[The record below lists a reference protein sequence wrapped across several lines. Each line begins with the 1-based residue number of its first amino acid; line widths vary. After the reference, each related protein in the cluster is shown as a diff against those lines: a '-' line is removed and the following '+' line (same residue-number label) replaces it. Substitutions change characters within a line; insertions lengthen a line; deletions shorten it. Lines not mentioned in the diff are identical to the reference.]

1 MVERFCIKCGTQAIQ
16 SAAFC
21 HNCGAKIHNERTQS
35 APFIQLPDPTI
46 DPREIILENDSF
58 NRVWCKEDGFE
69 LIHNFARK
77 LCAIAFKTIR
87 NNSQFHKFLT
97 VIDVAG
103 DHVFGEYET
112 DLYPPDGYKSLFI
125 KYWSDAPT
133 LTDDPEG
140 NGIALNFSRSFEVFY
155 AQIAH
160 NPHRGKNYANT
171 AFPRVRDSAIN
182 KIFKLTFRHK
192 FIDGEPSRIFRYSF
206 DKNDYCPEIMRLLGL
221 DCISTEKMPSALY
234 HTVPGLS
241 EALSKVKGV
250 LEGERVMEEHWDQEE
265 NMWRP
270 RISVFEVRHGF
281 FADNVRHQVWLEPT
295 TTVQRPPAG
304 AQDLSYLKKNW
315 KPLRPPR

>member
-1 MVERFCIKCGTQAIQ
+1 MGERFCIKCGAQAIQ
-16 SAAFC
+16 SADFC
-21 HNCGAKIHNERTQS
+21 HKCGAKIRAERAQS

-46 DPREIILENDSF
+46 DPGEIVLENDSF
-58 NRVWCKEDGFE
+58 SRVWFKDDGFE
-69 LIHNFARK
+69 LIHNFAK
-77 LCAIAFKTIR
+77 QLCAIVFKKIS

-97 VIDVAG
+97 VIDVVG
-103 DHVFGEYET
+103 DHVFGDYET

-182 KIFKLTFRHK
+182 KIFNLTFRHK

-206 DKNDYCPEIMRLLGL
+206 DKNDYCLGTMRVLGL
-221 DCISTEKMPSALY
+221 GCISTERMPSALY
-234 HTVPGLS
+234 NTVPGLS

-270 RISVFEVRHGF
+270 RISVFEVKHGF

-304 AQDLSYLKKNW
+304 AQDLSSLKKNW
-315 KPLRPPR
+315 KPLWPPS